1 MNPTLIPIIAISIVA
16 VIIIFFVIKSM
27 IAPKRTEEINRLT
40 KEGNYLAAIKLGKAL
55 IQKDEHNY
63 LAWYYLG
70 KAYIA
75 NKNYDQAM
83 EVFNH
88 LSKHAESGKGFTEI
102 EFRHEIAK
110 LYELCGQNEEA
121 LKEYLMLTKEES
133 SNDDNFYQAG
143 RLFEKREKI
152 EQAFQ
157 YYKSAIK
164 LNDKNAE
171 AHAALGVLL
180 YKTKQQV
187 DAKQEIE
194 RAIKLNPKNF
204 DYYYHLGRILKDNRS
219 YPEAVNAFEKALR
232 SPAYKQKA
240 LLERGLCY
248 MEVKSYEKAVVEL
261 ERSINISQSS
271 DSLETLYSRYHLA
284 TCYENMRNLDAAIK
298 QWEIIVKIKRNFKDV
313 ASKLAEY
320 KDIQTNDLMKDYLT
334 SSIGEFTILCQN
346 LTTSVFNM
354 VATDIQPERGG
365 VSITALPSS
374 DKSGKDDW
382 MKNRIQKTLFYF
394 FRENTPVDED
404 FLRRTLENMKKH
416 NFDKCI
422 VCTTAAFT
430 SSAIKFADGRPFEL
444 IDKQKLDNLLAN
456 AGKI

>member
-1 MNPTLIPIIAISIVA
+1 
-16 VIIIFFVIKSM
+16 
-27 IAPKRTEEINRLT
+27 
-40 KEGNYLAAIKLGKAL
+40 
-55 IQKDEHNY
+55 
-63 LAWYYLG
+63 
-70 KAYIA
+70 
-75 NKNYDQAM
+75 
-83 EVFNH
+83 
-88 LSKHAESGKGFTEI
+88 
-102 EFRHEIAK
+102 
-110 LYELCGQNEEA
+110 
-121 LKEYLMLTKEES
+121 
-133 SNDDNFYQAG
+133 
-143 RLFEKREKI
+143 
-152 EQAFQ
+152 
-157 YYKSAIK
+157 
-164 LNDKNAE
+164 
-171 AHAALGVLL
+171 
-180 YKTKQQV
+180 
-187 DAKQEIE
+187 
-194 RAIKLNPKNF
+194 
-204 DYYYHLGRILKDNRS
+204 
-219 YPEAVNAFEKALR
+219 
-232 SPAYKQKA
+232 
-240 LLERGLCY
+240 

-261 ERSINISQSS
+261 ERAINISQSS

-298 QWEIIVKIKRNFKDV
+298 QWEIIAKIKRNFKDV

-365 VSITALPSS
+365 VSITALPSN

-422 VCTTAAFT
+422 VCTTAAYT